1 MTLTLTNVLLVI
13 FAAGAAGVGLGVGAA
28 LVFLSVLSFMRYAAE
43 YADRINAAK
52 KDQN

>member
-13 FAAGAAGVGLGVGAA
+13 FTAGAAGVGLGVGAA
-28 LVFLSVLSFMRYAAE
+28 LVFLSALSFMRYAAE